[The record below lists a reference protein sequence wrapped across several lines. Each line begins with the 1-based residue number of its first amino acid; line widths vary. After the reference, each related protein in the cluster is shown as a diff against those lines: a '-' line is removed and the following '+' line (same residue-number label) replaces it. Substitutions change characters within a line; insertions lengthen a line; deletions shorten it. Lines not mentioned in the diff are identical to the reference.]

1 VVSAADRQSNSRV
14 FGGKEK
20 TVRIL
25 KLTLVMSAE
34 LNVAEIERWA
44 SALGGAAL
52 AVYGIGRRSF
62 PGAMIAAGGSALMYR
77 AATGHCP
84 VYAAAGMSTADANY
98 DTKTALGGDRGVT
111 VEVATTINRS
121 ADELFAFWR
130 NFENLPRFM
139 THLVSVHTI
148 DNRRSH
154 WVARAP
160 AGRTVE
166 WDAEIIN
173 EIPNELIG
181 WKTLRG
187 ADVVSAGSVR
197 FTPAGPGRGT
207 AVDVRLQYSPPAG
220 KIGAAIAWMLGHE
233 PSQTIQ
239 EDLRRFK
246 QLLEAGEA
254 PTTKGQPRGQRSMLN
269 YD

>member
-1 VVSAADRQSNSRV
+1 MTS
-14 FGGKEK
+14 
-20 TVRIL
+20 
-25 KLTLVMSAE
+25 E

-52 AVYGIGRRSF
+52 AVYGIRQRNAA
-62 PGAMIAAGGSALMYR
+62 GAMIAASAGALIYR
-77 AATGHCP
+77 GATGHCP
-84 VYAAAGMSTADANY
+84 VYAATGVSTARDY
-98 DTKTALGGDRGVT
+98 DTRAALGGSRGVN
-111 VEVATTINRS
+111 VELATTINKP
-121 ADELFAFWR
+121 AAELYAFWR

-139 THLVSVHTI
+139 SHLISVRRI
-148 DNRRSH
+148 DDRRSH
-154 WVARAP
+154 WQAKAP
-160 AGRTVE
+160 GGRTVE

-181 WKTLRG
+181 WRTLDG

-197 FTPAGPGRGT
+197 FRQAPGRGT
-207 AVDVRLQYSPPAG
+207 EVHVRLQYSPPAG
-220 KIGAAIAWMLGHE
+220 KLGAAVAWMLGQE

-246 QLLEAGEA
+246 QILEAGEA
-254 PTTKGQPRGQRSMLN
+254 PTTKGQPRGRQSILN